1 VSAITLSDM
10 AIALSRARPA
20 VPADERPLH
29 ELQDLIAGRK
39 LLSVSDVANMLG
51 VSSPTTIH
59 NWVERG
65 AFPCASVTVGGHRRF
80 RLGDVIALKRQIDQ
94 TAAENASGRV
104 EIPDFG
110 DEDPYAGR

>member
-1 VSAITLSDM
+1 MSAIALSDM
-10 AIALSRARPA
+10 AIAVSRARPA

-29 ELQDLIAGRK
+29 DLQDLIAGRR
-39 LLSVSDVANMLG
+39 LLKVGEVAEILG

-65 AFPCASVTVGGHRRF
+65 VFPCASLTVGGHRRF
-80 RLGDVIALKRQIDQ
+80 RFADVVALRDQIDQ
-94 TAAENASGRV
+94 TDAENAAGRI

-110 DEDPYAGR
+110 DEDPYAGH